1 MNYEN
6 IVKAINNK
14 VGSSNYSI
22 WTIGVTDD
30 PDKRKQEHQDAKE
43 NVTYW
48 SQWKTDSEDVGRDV
62 EKHFLDL
69 KMKGGTGGGG
79 RAGYVYVF

>member
-1 MNYEN
+1 MSYDE
-6 IVKAINNK
+6 IVKAIDSK
-14 VGSSNYSI
+14 VSSTGYSI

-30 PDKRKQEHQDAKE
+30 PDKRKEEYKYNNE
-43 NVTYW
+43 SVTYW
-48 SQWKTDSEDVGRDV
+48 KEWKTDSEKVGRDV

-79 RAGYVYVF
+79 KAGYVYVF